1 MRNKGNKMCFYL
13 YIKDR
18 INKENMDLLLNGA
31 GDFVTADIFKAEVTQ
46 PLLFVSVFNKISQDF
61 VPRARVQEREL
72 LVVETGQVSHL
83 F

>member
-31 GDFVTADIFKAEVTQ
+31 GDFVTADIFKAEVLNPFSLYQSSTK
-46 PLLFVSVFNKISQDF
+46 S
-61 VPRARVQEREL
+61 PRTLCLEP
-72 LVVETGQVSHL
+72 GFKKGSY
-83 F
+83 